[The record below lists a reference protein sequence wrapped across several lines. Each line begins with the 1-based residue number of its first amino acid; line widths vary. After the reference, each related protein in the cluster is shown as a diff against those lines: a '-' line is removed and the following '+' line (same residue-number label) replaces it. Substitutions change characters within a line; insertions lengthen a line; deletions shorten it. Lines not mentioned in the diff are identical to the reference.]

1 MIYGNIKDALRYR
14 GIHSGLDIALE
25 HINPAFLAALGD
37 EKILLDGDNVYVFK
51 VNLQTKP
58 DDETFYENH
67 HEYID
72 IHVVLEGAERMDIEI
87 PENLELYE
95 EKPETDAY
103 FFHGSTGQTMILT
116 PDKFLIA
123 FPEDAHKTC
132 GMVDIPK
139 DFVKAVFKIRL

>member
-25 HINPAFLAALGD
+25 HISPAFLAALGD

-58 DDETFYENH
+58 DDKTFYENH

>member
-1 MIYGNIKDALRYR
+1 MIYGNIKDAMRYR
-14 GIHSGLDIALE
+14 GIHPGLDLALE
-25 HINPAFLAALGD
+25 HVNPEFLATLGD
-37 EKILLDGDNVYVFK
+37 ERVYLKGEDVYVFK

-58 DDETFYENH
+58 DNETFYENH

-72 IHVVLEGAERMDIEI
+72 IHVVLEGAEKMDIDT
-87 PENLELYE
+87 PENLEIYE
-95 EKPETDAY
+95 ERPETDAY
-103 FFHGSTGQTMILT
+103 FFHGFTGQAMILT

-132 GMVDIPK
+132 GMIESSR

>member
-1 MIYGNIKDALRYR
+1 MIYGNMKDVLRYR

-25 HINPAFLAALGD
+25 HLNPDFLATLGD
-37 EKILLDGDNVYVFK
+37 ERVMLDGENVYVFK

-58 DDETFYENH
+58 DEETFYENH
-67 HEYID
+67 HDYID

-103 FFHGSTGQTMILT
+103 FFHGSAGQAMILT

-132 GMVDIPK
+132 GMIDVPK
-139 DFVKAVFKIRL
+139 DFVKAVFKVRL